1 MHQPVSS
8 SQWCIEAEGDE
19 ELEVAPEKY
28 TMLRCMIKLDWFW
41 YYIIMTRWINQLWPW
56 LSTAKYEQHDWK
68 VFHDMMKSFPPATTK
83 EEAMVIKHLKCK
95 YNYTNANEKIYK
107 YKYTEKQITILRWY
121 DLPTQRPRKKQ
132 WWSRM

>member
-1 MHQPVSS
+1 MNQP
-8 SQWCIEAEGDE
+8 
-19 ELEVAPEKY
+19 
-28 TMLRCMIKLDWFW
+28 
-41 YYIIMTRWINQLWPW
+41 IMTMTKYSQVWPAW
-56 LSTAKYEQHDWK
+56 
-68 VFHDMMKSFPPATTK
+68 MKSISWYDEIFPPASTK